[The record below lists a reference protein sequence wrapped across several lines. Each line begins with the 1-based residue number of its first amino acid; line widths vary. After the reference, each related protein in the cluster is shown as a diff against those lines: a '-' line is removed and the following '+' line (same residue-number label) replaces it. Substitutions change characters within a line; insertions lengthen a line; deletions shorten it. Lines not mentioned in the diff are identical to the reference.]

1 MFKTFRF
8 IDFKVYKDAKEF
20 YKAILEETR
29 KFPKEFL
36 FDITSQLRRYSL
48 SVVLNIAEG
57 SAKKS
62 DKDFNRFIEISLGS
76 INEAVACL
84 EISFE
89 INLLNKQTF
98 DSLILKAENITRQLG
113 GFSKRLKISSC
124 AIFNGYLLTVNCCAW
139 LHHAL
144 ARPSPTIYRHRR

>member
-20 YKAILEETR
+20 YKSILKETR

-36 FDITSQLRRYSL
+36 FDLTSQLRRCAL

-89 INLLNKQTF
+89 VDLLDKQTF

-113 GFSKRLKISSC
+113 GLSKKLKS
-124 AIFNGYLLTVNCCAW
+124 
-139 LHHAL
+139 
-144 ARPSPTIYRHRR
+144 